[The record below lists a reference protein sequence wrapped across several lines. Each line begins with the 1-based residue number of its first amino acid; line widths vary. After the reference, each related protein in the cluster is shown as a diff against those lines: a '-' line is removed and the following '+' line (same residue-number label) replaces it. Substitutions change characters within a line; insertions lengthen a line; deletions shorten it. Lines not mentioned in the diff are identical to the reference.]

1 MSIRVWYN
9 VFLVRLGIRQIL
21 PSDYINAIPVA
32 ESSEPIVEVSDGII
46 DKTDDKVFVGRK
58 GMIERLTTA
67 ARIVSE
73 QGYRLHIFQTYRS
86 PQEQAEKR
94 TKLYE
99 ETKAQYPDYPE
110 DKILRMLNVG
120 VAGVGGGH
128 QTGGAV
134 DLSLCDKDGK
144 EIDMGTQYR
153 EFNPKT
159 PTRSKEL
166 NCEQQRNRVILLKAM
181 QNAGFVN
188 YPAEWWHY
196 SYGDRMWAAYS
207 NRRTAIYGVL
217 DM

>member
-32 ESSEPIVEVSDGII
+32 ESSEPIVEVPDGII

-159 PTRSKEL
+159 PTRYKGL

-181 QNAGFVN
+181 QSAGFVN